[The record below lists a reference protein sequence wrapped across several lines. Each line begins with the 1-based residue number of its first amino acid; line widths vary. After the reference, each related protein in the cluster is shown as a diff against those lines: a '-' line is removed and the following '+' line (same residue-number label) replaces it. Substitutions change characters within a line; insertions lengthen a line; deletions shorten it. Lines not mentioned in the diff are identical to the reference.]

1 MYKKKEN
8 GDTDLEIFLYF
19 YGEKENNMSA
29 HELHLTVI
37 DQIKCLNLNNTF
49 DFKLLKSILGIL
61 THSVYKKQRQ
71 RQQIIPQKPKK

>member
-19 YGEKENNMSA
+19 YGEKENDMSA

-49 DFKLLKSILGIL
+49 DFKLLK
-61 THSVYKKQRQ
+61 
-71 RQQIIPQKPKK
+71 